1 MDDDRFDPAGT
12 PRRAADSVEW
22 LAALWELAEERDSRC
37 ANPGLLTLLRF
48 TPGLSAHP
56 AMAAVASERR
66 RNSRDQLVKAI
77 VRDAYSEPTSAAEL
91 RTALEG
97 LAARSHDIV
106 GPGPCQV
113 VAQARAEAE
122 RRVAAIAGRLD
133 PAADLAAVT
142 GEQVQLQILVAP
154 SVFLPP
160 PQSGRHGVLLRRAD
174 RWVAH
179 LHFGFPLE
187 GDVEAFDINRPWLL
201 GGAWHYAIDIYLQ
214 RHWPPIAER
223 LADRR
228 DLAEAASAAM
238 ESSRGGEGA
247 ARGEWS
253 WIGALRAH
261 VGVAFKCL
269 LSRRQGLPD
278 GIHRAFARAAGL
290 SLFPWFEAWLIDA
303 ASGGRPLDTVLRA
316 LPEALT
322 QDRPAWES
330 LGRAASLPPTV
341 NLALI
346 SPGARRAQ
354 LVVPDDW
361 SDDDATAAV
370 AGWRL
375 LSLPVVRHGEWLRAS
390 SGGTPVIAFG
400 DPARNPL
407 VGRVL
412 AQRGLALEA
421 LEATRPAII
430 ALSAA
435 GFEGAPW
442 CVAVAVQRPETAAT
456 LHMEMALKQTSSYVL
471 LDGPVVIGAGRVAIS
486 DLAPPGPL
494 ASSAC
499 RAVAGRDGVAAEV

>member
-1 MDDDRFDPAGT
+1 MDDDRFDPAQ
-12 PRRAADSVEW
+12 RAADSIEW
-22 LAALWELAEERDSRC
+22 LAALWELTEGRDSRC

-56 AMAAVASERR
+56 ATVAVASERP
-66 RNSRDQLVKAI
+66 RNSRDPLIKAI
-77 VRDAYSEPTSAAEL
+77 VRDTYGEPTSAAEL
-91 RTALEG
+91 RRALED

-106 GPGPCQV
+106 GAGTCQV
-113 VAQARAEAE
+113 VAEARAEAE
-122 RRVAAIAGRLD
+122 RRVEAIAGRLD

-142 GEQVQLQILVAP
+142 GEQVQLQIVVAP

-160 PQSGRHGVLLRRAD
+160 PQSGRHGVLLRRGD

-179 LHFGFPLE
+179 LHFGFPLA
-187 GDVEAFDINRPWLL
+187 GDVEAFDISRPWLL

-214 RHWPPIAER
+214 RHWPSIAER

-228 DLAEAASAAM
+228 DLGEAVSAASQSAI
-238 ESSRGGEGA
+238 ESSRGGEG
-247 ARGEWS
+247 S
-253 WIGALRAH
+253 WIDALRAH
-261 VGVAFKCL
+261 VGIAFKCL
-269 LSRRQGLPD
+269 LSKQQGLPD

-303 ASGGRPLDTVLRA
+303 ASQGRPLDTVLQT
-316 LPEALT
+316 LPDALT
-322 QDRPAWES
+322 QDRSAWEG
-330 LGRAASLPPTV
+330 LGRAAGLPPTV

-346 SPGARRAQ
+346 SPGARRAS

-361 SDDDATAAV
+361 SDDATTAAV
-370 AGWRL
+370 AGWKL
-375 LSLPVVRHGEWLRAS
+375 LPLPVVRLSEWLRAS

-400 DPARNPL
+400 DPAENPL

-430 ALSAA
+430 ALSAP

-442 CVAVAVQRPETAAT
+442 CIAVAVERPETAAM
-456 LHMEMALKQTSSYVL
+456 LHMEMVLKQTSSYVL
-471 LDGPVVIGAGRVAIS
+471 LDGPVVIGAQQVALS
-486 DLAPPGPL
+486 DLAPPGL
-494 ASSAC
+494 VASSAR
-499 RAVAGRDGVAAEV
+499 RAVAGRDGAVGEV

>member
-1 MDDDRFDPAGT
+1 MDDDSFDPA
-12 PRRAADSVEW
+12 RRAADSVEW
-22 LAALWELAEERDSRC
+22 LAALWELAEGRDSHC

-48 TPGLSAHP
+48 TPGWSAHP
-56 AMAAVASERR
+56 ATVAVASERR
-66 RNSRDQLVKAI
+66 RTSRDPLIKAI
-77 VRDAYSEPTSAAEL
+77 VRDAYGEPTRAAEL
-91 RTALEG
+91 RMALED

-106 GPGPCQV
+106 GAGPCQV

-133 PAADLAAVT
+133 PAADLVAVT
-142 GEQVQLQILVAP
+142 GEPVQLQILVAP

-160 PQSGRHGVLLRRAD
+160 PQSGRHGVLLRRDD

-187 GDVEAFDINRPWLL
+187 GDVEAFNINRTWLL

-228 DLAEAASAAM
+228 DLAEAVSAAM
-238 ESSRGGEGA
+238 ESSRGGEG
-247 ARGEWS
+247 GS
-253 WIGALRAH
+253 WTDALRAH

-269 LSRRQGLPD
+269 LSRRQGQPD
-278 GIHRAFARAAGL
+278 GIHRALARASGL
-290 SLFPWFEAWLIDA
+290 SLFPWFEAWLLDA
-303 ASGGRPLDTVLRA
+303 ASGGRPLDTALQA

-330 LGRAASLPPTV
+330 LGRAAGLPPAV
-341 NLALI
+341 NLALM
-346 SPGARRAQ
+346 SPGARRAS

-361 SDDDATAAV
+361 SDDAATAAV

-375 LSLPVVRHGEWLRAS
+375 LPLPVVRHGEWLRAS
-390 SGGTPVIAFG
+390 SGRTPVIAFG

-421 LEATRPAII
+421 LAATRPAII
-430 ALSAA
+430 ALSAP

-442 CVAVAVQRPETAAT
+442 CIAVAVQRPETAAT

-471 LDGPVVIGAGRVAIS
+471 LDGPVVIGAQQVAIA
-486 DLAPPGPL
+486 DLAPPAL
-494 ASSAC
+494 ASTAR
-499 RAVAGRDGVAAEV
+499 RAVAGRDGVAGGEV

>member
-1 MDDDRFDPAGT
+1 MHDDRFDPAAA

-22 LAALWELAEERDSRC
+22 LAALWELAEAQDSRC

-48 TPGLSAHP
+48 MAGWSAHP
-56 AMAAVASERR
+56 AMVAVASERR
-66 RNSRDQLVKAI
+66 RTSRDSLIKAI
-77 VRDAYSEPTSAAEL
+77 VRATYGEPTSAAEL
-91 RTALEG
+91 RMALED

-106 GPGPCQV
+106 GAGVCQV

-122 RRVAAIAGRLD
+122 RRVEAIAGRLD

-142 GEQVQLQILVAP
+142 GEHVQLQIVVAP

-174 RWVAH
+174 HWVAH
-179 LHFGFPLE
+179 LHFGFPLD
-187 GDVEAFDINRPWLL
+187 GDVEAFDINRTWLL

-228 DLAEAASAAM
+228 DLAEAVSAAM
-238 ESSRGGEGA
+238 ESSRGEG
-247 ARGEWS
+247 WS

-269 LSRRQGLPD
+269 LSKRLGLPD
-278 GIHRAFARAAGL
+278 GIHRAFARASGL

-303 ASGGRPLDTVLRA
+303 ASGRRLDAVLQA

-330 LGRAASLPPTV
+330 LGRAAGLPPTI
-341 NLALI
+341 NFALI
-346 SPGARRAQ
+346 SPEARRAS

-361 SDDDATAAV
+361 SDDTAAAAV

-412 AQRGLALEA
+412 AQRGLALET

-430 ALSAA
+430 ALSAP
-435 GFEGAPW
+435 GFEGATW
-442 CVAVAVQRPETAAT
+442 CIAVAVQRPETAAT
-456 LHMEMALKQTSSYVL
+456 LHMEMALKQTCSYVL
-471 LDGPVVIGAGRVAIS
+471 LDGPVVIGAQQVAIS
-486 DLAPPGPL
+486 DLAPPGPR
-494 ASSAC
+494 ASSAR
-499 RAVAGRDGVAAEV
+499 RAVAGSRNLELKGTLS

>member
-1 MDDDRFDPAGT
+1 MDDDRFDPA
-12 PRRAADSVEW
+12 RRAADNVEW
-22 LAALWELAEERDSRC
+22 LAALWELAEGRDSRC
-37 ANPGLLTLLRF
+37 ANPRLLTLLRF
-48 TPGLSAHP
+48 TPGWSAHP
-56 AMAAVASERR
+56 ATDAVARERR
-66 RNSRDQLVKAI
+66 RNSRDPLIKAI
-77 VRDAYSEPTSAAEL
+77 VRDTYGEPTSAAEL
-91 RTALEG
+91 RMALED

-106 GPGPCQV
+106 GAGPCEV
-113 VAQARAEAE
+113 VAEARAEAE
-122 RRVAAIAGRLD
+122 RRVEAIAGRLD

-142 GEQVQLQILVAP
+142 GEHVQLQVLVAP

-179 LHFGFPLE
+179 LHFGFPLK
-187 GDVEAFDINRPWLL
+187 GDVEAFDISRPWLL

-228 DLAEAASAAM
+228 DLAEAVSAAM
-238 ESSRGGEGA
+238 ESSRGGEG
-247 ARGEWS
+247 WS

-261 VGVAFKCL
+261 VSVAFKCL
-269 LSRRQGLPD
+269 LSNRQGLPD

-303 ASGGRPLDTVLRA
+303 ASGGRPLDTVLQS

-322 QDRPAWES
+322 EDRPDWEI
-330 LGRAASLPPTV
+330 LACAAGLPPTV

-346 SPGARRAQ
+346 SPEARRAS

-361 SDDDATAAV
+361 SDDVAAAAL

-375 LSLPVVRHGEWLRAS
+375 LPLPVVRHHEWLRGS

-400 DPARNPL
+400 DPAQNPL

-412 AQRGLALEA
+412 AQRGLSLEA
-421 LEATRPAII
+421 LDATRPAII
-430 ALSAA
+430 ALSAP

-442 CVAVAVQRPETAAT
+442 CIAVAVQRPETAAT
-456 LHMEMALKQTSSYVL
+456 LHMELALKQTCSYVL
-471 LDGPVVIGAGRVAIS
+471 LDGPVVIGAQQVAIS
-486 DLAPPGPL
+486 DLAPPAPL
-494 ASSAC
+494 ASSAR
-499 RAVAGRDGVAAEV
+499 RAVAGRDGVAGEV

>member
-1 MDDDRFDPAGT
+1 MHDDRVDPAGA

-22 LAALWELAEERDSRC
+22 LAALWELAEGRDSRC

-48 TPGLSAHP
+48 TPGWSAHP
-56 AMAAVASERR
+56 AMVAVASERR
-66 RNSRDQLVKAI
+66 RSSRDQLIKAI
-77 VRDAYSEPTSAAEL
+77 VRDTYGEPTRAAEL
-91 RTALEG
+91 RMTLEDF
-97 LAARSHDIV
+97 AARSHDIM
-106 GPGPCQV
+106 GAGPCEV

-142 GEQVQLQILVAP
+142 GEHVQLQIVVAP
-154 SVFLPP
+154 SAFLPP

-174 RWVAH
+174 HWVAH
-179 LHFGFPLE
+179 LHFGFPLK
-187 GDVEAFDINRPWLL
+187 GDIEAFDINRPWLL

-228 DLAEAASAAM
+228 VLAEAVSAAM
-238 ESSRGGEGA
+238 ASSRGGEG
-247 ARGEWS
+247 WS

-261 VGVAFKCL
+261 VIVAFKCL

-303 ASGGRPLDTVLRA
+303 ASGGRPLDAVLQA

-322 QDRPAWES
+322 QDRPDWED
-330 LGRAASLPPTV
+330 LGHAGLPPTV

-346 SPGARRAQ
+346 SPEARRAS

-361 SDDDATAAV
+361 SDAAAAAAV

-375 LSLPVVRHGEWLRAS
+375 LPLPVVRHGEWLRAS

-400 DPARNPL
+400 DPAQNPL

-421 LEATRPAII
+421 LQATRPAII
-430 ALSAA
+430 ALSAP

-442 CVAVAVQRPETAAT
+442 CIAVAVQRPETAAT

-471 LDGPVVIGAGRVAIS
+471 LDGPVVIGAQQVAIS
-486 DLAPPGPL
+486 DLAPPAPL
-494 ASSAC
+494 ASSMR
-499 RAVAGRDGVAAEV
+499 RAIAGRDVVGGEV

>member
-1 MDDDRFDPAGT
+1 MDDDRLDPAGA

-22 LAALWELAEERDSRC
+22 LAALWELAEGRDSRC

-48 TPGLSAHP
+48 TPGWSAHP

-66 RNSRDQLVKAI
+66 RNSRDLLIKAI
-77 VRDAYSEPTSAAEL
+77 VRDTYGEPTSAAEL
-91 RTALEG
+91 RMALED
-97 LAARSHDIV
+97 LAARSNDIV

-122 RRVAAIAGRLD
+122 RRVEAIAGRLD

-142 GEQVQLQILVAP
+142 GEHVQLQILVAP

-174 RWVAH
+174 HWVAH

-187 GDVEAFDINRPWLL
+187 GVVEAFDINRPWLL

-228 DLAEAASAAM
+228 DLAEAVSAAM

-247 ARGEWS
+247 ARGAWS
-253 WIGALRAH
+253 WIDALRAH

-278 GIHRAFARAAGL
+278 GIHRALARASGL
-290 SLFPWFEAWLIDA
+290 SLFPWFESWLIDA
-303 ASGGRPLDTVLRA
+303 ASGGHPLDTVLQA

-330 LGRAASLPPTV
+330 LGRAAGLPPTV

-346 SPGARRAQ
+346 SPAARRAS

-375 LSLPVVRHGEWLRAS
+375 LPLPVVRHGEWLRAS

-430 ALSAA
+430 ALSAS

-442 CVAVAVQRPETAAT
+442 CIAVAVQRPETAAT
-456 LHMEMALKQTSSYVL
+456 LHMEMALKQTSTYVL
-471 LDGPVVIGAGRVAIS
+471 LDGPVVIGAQQVAIS

-494 ASSAC
+494 ASSAR
-499 RAVAGRDGVAAEV
+499 RAVAGRDGVTGEV

>member
-1 MDDDRFDPAGT
+1 VTGLAGDSVA
-12 PRRAADSVEW
+12 RGAVDSVEW
-22 LAALWELAEERDSRC
+22 LAALWELAEGRDSRC

-48 TPGLSAHP
+48 TPGWSAHP
-56 AMAAVASERR
+56 AMIAVTSERR
-66 RNSRDQLVKAI
+66 RTSRDQLIKAI
-77 VRDAYSEPTSAAEL
+77 VRSAHGELTSAAEL
-91 RTALEG
+91 RMTLEG
-97 LAARSHDIV
+97 LAARSHDLL
-106 GPGPCQV
+106 GAGTCQV
-113 VAQARAEAE
+113 VAEARAEAE
-122 RRVAAIAGRLD
+122 RRAEAIAGRLD

-179 LHFGFPLE
+179 LHFGFPLD
-187 GDVEAFDINRPWLL
+187 GDVEAFDINRPWLI
-201 GGAWHYAIDIYLQ
+201 GGAWHYAIEIYLQ
-214 RHWPPIAER
+214 RHWPAIAER

-228 DLAEAASAAM
+228 DLAEAVSAAM
-238 ESSRGGEGA
+238 VSSRGGEG
-247 ARGEWS
+247 WS

-269 LSRRQGLPD
+269 LSKRQGLPD

-303 ASGGRPLDTVLRA
+303 ASGGRSLDRLLQA

-322 QDRPAWES
+322 QDRPAWER
-330 LGRAASLPPTV
+330 LGRAAGLPPTV

-346 SPGARRAQ
+346 SPEARRAQ

-361 SDDDATAAV
+361 SDDDAAAAV

-375 LSLPVVRHGEWLRAS
+375 LSLPVIRHGEWLRAS
-390 SGGTPVIAFG
+390 RGGTPVIAFG

-421 LEATRPAII
+421 LEASRPAIV
-430 ALSAA
+430 ALSAP

-442 CVAVAVQRPETAAT
+442 CIAVAVQRPETAAT
-456 LHMEMALKQTSSYVL
+456 LHMEMVLKQTSSYVL
-471 LDGPVVIGAGRVAIS
+471 LDGPVVIGGQRVAIA
-486 DLAPPGPL
+486 DLAPPA
-494 ASSAC
+494 ASGDPRRS
-499 RAVAGRDGVAAEV
+499 VPGV

>member
-1 MDDDRFDPAGT
+1 MDDERFDPA
-12 PRRAADSVEW
+12 RRAADSVEW
-22 LAALWELAEERDSRC
+22 LAALWELAEGRDART

-48 TPGLSAHP
+48 APRAEPLGLSAHP
-56 AMAAVASERR
+56 ATAAVASERR
-66 RNSRDQLVKAI
+66 RNSRDSLIKAI
-77 VRDAYSEPTSAAEL
+77 VRGTYGAPTDAAEL
-91 RTALEG
+91 RIALED

-106 GPGPCQV
+106 GAGPSLV
-113 VAQARAEAE
+113 MAEARVE
-122 RRVAAIAGRLD
+122 AARRVEAIAGRLD

-142 GEQVQLQILVAP
+142 GEHVQLQVVLAP

-160 PQSGRHGVLLRRAD
+160 PQAGRHGVLLRRAD
-174 RWVAH
+174 HWVAH

-187 GDVEAFDINRPWLL
+187 GDVGAFDISRPWLV
-201 GGAWHYAIDIYLQ
+201 GGAWHYAIDIYLE
-214 RHWPPIAER
+214 RHWPRIAER

-228 DLAEAASAAM
+228 ILAEAVSAAL
-238 ESSRGGEGA
+238 ESSRGGEG
-247 ARGEWS
+247 WS
-253 WIGALRAH
+253 WISALRAH
-261 VGVAFKCL
+261 VSVAFKCL
-269 LSRRQGLPD
+269 LSKQHGLPD

-303 ASGGRPLDTVLRA
+303 ASRGRPLDTVLQS

-322 QDRPAWES
+322 EDRPDWED
-330 LGRAASLPPTV
+330 LGRAAGHPPTV

-346 SPGARRAQ
+346 SPAVRRAS

-375 LSLPVVRHGEWLRAS
+375 LPLPVVRHREWLRAS
-390 SGGTPVIAFG
+390 SGAAPVIAFG
-400 DPARNPL
+400 DPAHNPL

-421 LEATRPAII
+421 LDAGRPAII
-430 ALSAA
+430 ALSAP

-442 CVAVAVQRPETAAT
+442 CIAVAVQRPETAAT
-456 LHMEMALKQTSSYVL
+456 LHLEMVLKQTSSYVL
-471 LDGPVVIGAGRVAIS
+471 LDGPVVIGEQRVAIS

-494 ASSAC
+494 ASSAR
-499 RAVAGRDGVAAEV
+499 RAVAGRDGVAGEA

>member
-1 MDDDRFDPAGT
+1 MHDDRVDPAGA

-22 LAALWELAEERDSRC
+22 LAALWELAEGRDSRC

-48 TPGLSAHP
+48 TPGCSAHP
-56 AMAAVASERR
+56 AMVAVASERR
-66 RNSRDQLVKAI
+66 RTSRDQLVKAI
-77 VRDAYSEPTSAAEL
+77 VRDAYGEPTSAAEL
-91 RTALEG
+91 RMAVED
-97 LAARSHDIV
+97 LAARSHDVV
-106 GPGPCQV
+106 GAGPCEV
-113 VAQARAEAE
+113 VAHARAQAERRAEA
-122 RRVAAIAGRLD
+122 IAGQLD

-142 GEQVQLQILVAP
+142 GEHVPLRVVLAP

-160 PQSGRHGVLLRRAD
+160 PQSGRHGVLVRRAD

-179 LHFGFPLE
+179 LHFGFPLDR
-187 GDVEAFDINRPWLL
+187 DVEAFDITRPWLL

-214 RHWPPIAER
+214 RHWPPVAAR

-228 DLAEAASAAM
+228 ELAEAVIAAM
-238 ESSRGGEGA
+238 ESSRGGEG
-247 ARGEWS
+247 WS

-303 ASGGRPLDTVLRA
+303 ASAGRPLDTALQA

-322 QDRPAWES
+322 RDRPAWES
-330 LGRAASLPPTV
+330 MGRSAGLLPTI

-346 SPGARRAQ
+346 SPGARRAS

-361 SDDDATAAV
+361 SDDAVAAAV

-375 LSLPVVRHGEWLRAS
+375 LPLPVVRHGEWLRAS
-390 SGGTPVIAFG
+390 TGATPVIAFG
-400 DPARNPL
+400 DASRNPL

-442 CVAVAVQRPETAAT
+442 CIAVAVQRPDTAAM

-471 LDGPVVIGAGRVAIS
+471 LDGPVVIGAPRVAIS
-486 DLAPPGPL
+486 DLAPPGPR
-494 ASSAC
+494 ASSA
-499 RAVAGRDGVAAEV
+499 GG

>member
-1 MDDDRFDPAGT
+1 MDDDRFDPAQ
-12 PRRAADSVEW
+12 RATDSVEW
-22 LAALWELAEERDSRC
+22 LAALWELAEDGNSRC
-37 ANPGLLTLLRF
+37 ANPRLLTLLRF
-48 TPGLSAHP
+48 TPGWSAHP
-56 AMAAVASERR
+56 AMLAVASERR
-66 RNSRDQLVKAI
+66 RTSRDPLIKAI
-77 VRDAYSEPTSAAEL
+77 VRDTYGEPTSAAEL
-91 RTALEG
+91 RMALED

-106 GPGPCQV
+106 GAGPCQV

-142 GEQVQLQILVAP
+142 GEQVPLQIFVAP

-187 GDVEAFDINRPWLL
+187 GDIEAFNINRTWLV
-201 GGAWHYAIDIYLQ
+201 GGAWHYAIDLYLQ
-214 RHWPPIAER
+214 RHWSPIAER

-228 DLAEAASAAM
+228 DLAEAVSAAM
-238 ESSRGGEGA
+238 ESSRGGK
-247 ARGEWS
+247 EWS
-253 WIGALRAH
+253 WIEALRAH
-261 VGVAFKCL
+261 VVAAFKCL
-269 LSRRQGLPD
+269 LSKQQGLPD
-278 GIHRAFARAAGL
+278 GIHRAVARASGL
-290 SLFPWFEAWLIDA
+290 SLFPWFEAWLLDA
-303 ASGGRPLDTVLRA
+303 ASRGPLDAALQT

-330 LGRAASLPPTV
+330 LGRAAGLPPAV
-341 NLALI
+341 NLALM
-346 SPGARRAQ
+346 SPGARRAS

-375 LSLPVVRHGEWLRAS
+375 LPLPVVRHGEWLRAS
-390 SGGTPVIAFG
+390 SGKTPAIAFG

-421 LEATRPAII
+421 LKATRPAII
-430 ALSAA
+430 ALSAP

-442 CVAVAVQRPETAAT
+442 CIAVAVERPETAAT
-456 LHMEMALKQTSSYVL
+456 LHMEMALNQTSSYVL
-471 LDGPVVIGAGRVAIS
+471 LDGPSVIGAQQVTLS
-486 DLAPPGPL
+486 ELAPPGL
-494 ASSAC
+494 ASSAR
-499 RAVAGRDGVAAEV
+499 RAVAGRDGVAGEV

>member
-1 MDDDRFDPAGT
+1 MDDDRFDPA
-12 PRRAADSVEW
+12 RRATDSVEW
-22 LAALWELAEERDSRC
+22 LAALWELAEGRDSRC

-48 TPGLSAHP
+48 TPGWSAHP
-56 AMAAVASERR
+56 AMVAVASERR
-66 RNSRDQLVKAI
+66 RTSRDQLIKAI
-77 VRDAYSEPTSAAEL
+77 VRDTYGEPTSGAEL
-91 RTALEG
+91 RMALEG

-106 GPGPCQV
+106 GAGPCEV
-113 VAQARAEAE
+113 VAEARAEAE
-122 RRVAAIAGRLD
+122 RRVEAIAGRLD

-142 GEQVQLQILVAP
+142 GEHVPMQVVVAP

-160 PQSGRHGVLLRRAD
+160 PQSGRHGVLLRRGD

-187 GDVEAFDINRPWLL
+187 GDVEAFDISQPWLL

-214 RHWPPIAER
+214 PHWPLIAER

-228 DLAEAASAAM
+228 DLAEAVSAAM
-238 ESSRGGEGA
+238 ESSRAGEGA
-247 ARGEWS
+247 ARGGWS
-253 WIGALRAH
+253 WIAALRAH
-261 VGVAFKCL
+261 IGVAFKCL
-269 LSRRQGLPD
+269 LSRRLGLPD

-303 ASGGRPLDTVLRA
+303 ASGGRPLDTVLQT

-322 QDRPAWES
+322 QDRPAWEN
-330 LGRAASLPPTV
+330 LGRAAGLPPTV

-346 SPGARRAQ
+346 SPDARRAS

-375 LSLPVVRHGEWLRAS
+375 LPLPVVRHGEWLRAS
-390 SGGTPVIAFG
+390 SGATPVIAFG
-400 DPARNPL
+400 DPAQNPL

-430 ALSAA
+430 ALSAP

-442 CVAVAVQRPETAAT
+442 CIAVAVQRPETAAT
-456 LHMEMALKQTSSYVL
+456 LHMEMALKQTCSYVL
-471 LDGPVVIGAGRVAIS
+471 LDGPVVIGAQQVAIS
-486 DLAPPGPL
+486 DLAPRPL
-494 ASSAC
+494 ASSAR
-499 RAVAGRDGVAAEV
+499 RAVAGHGVAGEV